1 MGMKRIAHA
10 GLVVVLW
17 AGPILA
23 VFGQQ
28 AGGDAG
34 SQVASQAAAME
45 AADRA
50 GDVDRTLESGE
61 RILALDPNHRFAQM
75 YVSSRLPER
84 LPADAAARTAV
95 LTRAMDLANKAHSQ
109 TEAYFKGTKPGE
121 VTDAD
126 WAEQKRIQEARV
138 HDTLG
143 VIHLIRKEYDD
154 SVFMYEYVVTLTPE
168 NGLSQYHLGAAYSG
182 QVTEAQEYI
191 ELLRQDEAKARAERA
206 DAAALQ
212 LVLDL
217 RADADK
223 DFLEKRDKAIETLA
237 RAAALGGAAA
247 QRARPELERLYRA
260 KNNGSVTGLEELINA
275 KKAELGVR

>member
-1 MGMKRIAHA
+1 MRRIIGAILFA
-10 GLVVVLW
+10 LVCFAPVQ
-17 AGPILA
+17 PI
-23 VFGQQ
+23 FGQQ
-28 AGGDAG
+28 AGADAG
-34 SQVASQAAAME
+34 SQVAVYTAAME
-45 AADRA
+45 TADRA
-50 GDVDRTLESGE
+50 GDVDKTLEWGE
-61 RILALDPNHRFAQM
+61 RILALEPNHRFAQM
-75 YVSSRLPER
+75 RVSSRLPER
-84 LPADAAARTAV
+84 LPADAAARTAT

-109 TEAYFKGTKPGE
+109 TEAYFKGPKPAE
-121 VTDAD
+121 VSAEE

-182 QVTEAQEYI
+182 QATEAQEYI

-212 LVLDL
+212 LVLDF

-237 RAAALGGAAA
+237 RAAALGGASA
-247 QRARPELERLYRA
+247 QQARPELERLYRA
-260 KNNGSVTGLEELINA
+260 KNNNSLTGLEELIDS